1 METTTGTAEIG
12 NLDAFL
18 DELDRIGRETDCAIQ
33 ALDARYVAGP
43 EQLERAAALANRS
56 FERGENVA
64 RERSVEILLYAAGRR
79 QINRAFEI
87 GVSEGEHAVVLVAD
101 GENEKRAI
109 EALEKL
115 LDGGGWTPGE
125 RADAELIASFYGITD
140 AERAATDA
148 SLCDLVCERVALL
161 EVEK

>member
-1 METTTGTAEIG
+1 MEVTTGTAEIG
-12 NLDAFL
+12 DLDAFIE
-18 DELDRIGRETDCAIQ
+18 ELDRIGEETGCAIQ
-33 ALDARYVAGP
+33 AFDARYVAGP
-43 EQLERAAALANRS
+43 EQLERAVALANRS

-87 GVSEGEHAVVLVAD
+87 GVSEGERAVVLVAD
-101 GENEKRAI
+101 GEDEKRALV
-109 EALEKL
+109 ALGEL
-115 LDGGGWTPGE
+115 LEDGGWTPGE
-125 RADAELIASFYGITD
+125 RADPELIETFYGITD

-148 SLCDLVCERVALL
+148 PLRDLVCERVALL